1 MSMNRLEWKEIS
13 PTGPEK
19 GCVITLHG
27 RGTSGADL
35 MPLADE
41 LDLPNLRW
49 IFPDAPFPFPDLLGG
64 MMWYGSNAGNSS
76 GIQNSRKLLFDLLN
90 HLINTEGVSPEDLAL
105 LGFSQGAVMSLDVG
119 LRYPKRIGALI
130 ALSGFLATPEKL
142 SKEKSSESL
151 SVPILLAHGTDDEV
165 VSVDGSRDAQKTL
178 LEEGYAAELIEYE
191 MGHQIVPEE
200 IARIREHLQS
210 HLGLP

>member
-1 MSMNRLEWKEIS
+1 MTMNQLEWQEIPS
-13 PTGPEK
+13 VHPEK

-27 RGTSGADL
+27 RGTRGSDL

-64 MMWYGSNAGNSS
+64 FMWYGSRTGNSN
-76 GIQNSRKLLFDLLN
+76 GILNSRKLLFDLLD
-90 HLINTEGVSPEDLAL
+90 HLIDTEGVSPENIAL

-119 LRYPKRIGALI
+119 LRYPKKMGALI
-130 ALSGFLATPEKL
+130 ALSGFLAAPEKL
-142 SKEKSSESL
+142 GKEKSVESL
-151 SVPILLAHGTDDEV
+151 SVPILLAHGTKDEV
-165 VSVDGSRDAQKTL
+165 VSVDGSREAQKTL
-178 LEEGYAAELIEYE
+178 LEEGYAAELTEYA

-200 IARIREHLQS
+200 MTHIREYLQS
-210 HLGLP
+210 YLGLP